1 MKKIPA
7 TVEKDSIA
15 SDLMIHI
22 MTKQHDGRRTTVNRD
37 QDEQQAFPEPHR
49 YNPGR
54 GLH

>member
-7 TVEKDSIA
+7 TVEKDSVF
-15 SDLMIHI
+15 DLMI